1 VLIIG
6 IVKSAVGF
14 FSGVFQFFSSCVFSP
29 LDVEVLANLLLMA
42 KFNSIIFFWGSSI
55 HHRRACIAFGKTKR
69 LAV

>member
-1 VLIIG
+1 VLLDSSL
-6 IVKSAVGF
+6 VF
-14 FSGVFQFFSSCVFSP
+14 FNVSPRVFSP